1 MTIDDEN
8 TLKSKLIDLYVV
20 KKFSIRKVAEEVGM
34 SPNTLRRRLISFGIG
49 RRDKNER
56 EDWWQT
62 NEFLTEQ
69 YLTRKKTTMQ
79 IAEEVGS
86 TASTVRQ
93 WLIRFG
99 IETRQAGG
107 QLRGKKM
114 SASSREKMR
123 VAKLGKFLGSDNPN
137 WKGAEIS
144 DDVRERS
151 SYQAKIW
158 RKACIERDDHTCQK
172 CGSKDRLHVH
182 HILEYKDFPDQ
193 RWNINNGV
201 TVCAFCHEKIH
212 KREFPDWLTGRKR
225 KAETQVTTAD
235 RVTRKDSMRTSKEEL
250 ERLYQT
256 MSIRQIADHLQFN
269 VETVRRRFKKL
280 GIQARPPG
288 PNNELKIPTEEALRA
303 VYPSKTLL
311 EAGKT
316 FGVGQTLFLKWLKH
330 YNIERTKAHRK

>member
-1 MTIDDEN
+1 MQTDDD
-8 TLKSKLIDLYVV
+8 TYLKKRLIELYLEQKL
-20 KKFSIRKVAEEVGM
+20 SIRRVAEFLEM
-34 SPNTLRRRLISFGIG
+34 SPNTVRRRLVNFGIE

-56 EDWWQT
+56 DDWWQT
-62 NEFLTEQ
+62 HEFLTEQ
-69 YLTRKKTTMQ
+69 YLSLKKTTIQ

-225 KAETQVTTAD
+225 KAETQVTTVD
-235 RVTRKDSMRTSKEEL
+235 RVTRKDSLRASKEEL

-288 PNNELKIPTEEALRA
+288 PNNEIKIPTEEALRA